1 MNFVMVKL
9 QNITKYLGSTKVID
23 NLSFELKTGDITGIL
38 GPNGAGKTTTM
49 RMITSYYFPNNGKIT
64 INGIDTQKD
73 TTETQL
79 KIGFLPEN
87 NPLYTDMMVYDFLM
101 MTAKLNGVTA
111 KKAKEKIIEI
121 SKKVDITKKLT
132 VKISELSKGYKQRVG
147 IASTLL
153 HDPSVIILDEPTEG
167 LDPIQRNEIRD
178 LIKELSKDKTILIS
192 THVLQEVKAICNNV
206 VVINKGK
213 LVAMGDPESIG
224 GKKGLV
230 ITVEGKAIRENLKS
244 LLEKG
249 DEIKV
254 KQLSGDKKEVIIH
267 SKKELRSEISK
278 IASKNNWTIWEIQ
291 SEDSLEELFKD
302 LQK

>member
-1 MNFVMVKL
+1 MVKL
-9 QNITKYLGSTKVID
+9 ENVTKYLGDTKVID
-23 NLSFELKTGDITGIL
+23 NLTFELKKGEITGLL

-49 RMITSYYFPNNGKIT
+49 RMITSYYLPNEGKIT
-64 INGIDTQKD
+64 IDGVDTQLN
-73 TTETQL
+73 TTETQK

-87 NPLYTDMMVYDFLM
+87 NPLYSDMMVYDFLM
-101 MTAKLNGVTA
+101 MTARLNGVER
-111 KKAKEKIIEI
+111 KKANKKIMEVA
-121 SKKVDITKKLT
+121 KKVDITKKLT
-132 VKISELSKGYKQRVG
+132 ANIGELSKGFKQRVG

-178 LIKELSKDKTILIS
+178 LIKELSKNKIILIS

-206 VVINKGK
+206 IVINNGK
-213 LVAMGDPESIG
+213 LVVSGSPDEIG

-230 ITVEGKAIRENLKS
+230 IKIEGNDIRKKLKEI
-244 LLEKG
+244 LEKD
-249 DEIKV
+249 DEIEVNK
-254 KQLSGDKKEVIIH
+254 LDDGKKEVRIH

-278 IASKNNWTIWEIQ
+278 IAVKNEWTIWEIQ